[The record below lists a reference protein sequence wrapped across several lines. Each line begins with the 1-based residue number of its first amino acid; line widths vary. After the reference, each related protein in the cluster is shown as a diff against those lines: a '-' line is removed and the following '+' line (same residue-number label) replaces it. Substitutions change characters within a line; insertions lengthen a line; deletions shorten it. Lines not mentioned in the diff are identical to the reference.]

1 MGTTYRNPLRKLQ
14 PNQINP
20 RKLEKEE
27 QGFCPKQLSSQ
38 RMLYKHMHKL
48 VLC

>member
-1 MGTTYRNPLRKLQ
+1 MGTTYRNPFKILQ

-27 QGFCPKQLSSQ
+27 QEIL
-38 RMLYKHMHKL
+38 LYKHMLKL
-48 VLC
+48 VLCS